1 MLGVGLVLQRLLLVG
16 VCSLWV
22 VLYCIVWCFVIVN
35 SVGITV
41 LFGIWF
47 FGLRLFVG

>member
-1 MLGVGLVLQRLLLVG
+1 MLGVGLVLQCLLLVG
-16 VCSLWV
+16 VWSLWV

-41 LFGIWF
+41 LSGIWF
-47 FGLRLFVG
+47 FGLRVFVG